1 MALIPPMSCWPAAAG
16 SPTWPIRMLL
26 SAPAVGVCSVAFTAG
41 TIRPTIVPRKTASV
55 RPVTARK
62 APFGLSASRRVA
74 SSADDPLAVRPKSRA
89 ACAVSQG
96 PAITRPIIV
105 RSSPG

>member
-1 MALIPPMSCWPAAAG
+1 MAPIPPMSCWPAAAG
-16 SPTWPIRMLL
+16 RPAWPIRMLL

-41 TIRPTIVPRKTASV
+41 TIRPTMVPRKTASV

-62 APFGLSASRRVA
+62 ARFGLSASRRLA
-74 SSADDPLAVRPKSRA
+74 SSADDPLASRPKSRA
-89 ACAVSQG
+89 ASPVSHG

-105 RSSPG
+105 RMSPG

>member
-1 MALIPPMSCWPAAAG
+1 MARIPLMSRWPAAVG

-41 TIRPTIVPRKTASV
+41 TIRPTIVPRKTARV

-62 APFGLSASRRVA
+62 ARFGLSASRRLA
-74 SSADDPLAVRPKSRA
+74 SSADDPLADRPKSRA
-89 ACAVSQG
+89 ACAVSHG

-105 RSSPG
+105 SRIPG